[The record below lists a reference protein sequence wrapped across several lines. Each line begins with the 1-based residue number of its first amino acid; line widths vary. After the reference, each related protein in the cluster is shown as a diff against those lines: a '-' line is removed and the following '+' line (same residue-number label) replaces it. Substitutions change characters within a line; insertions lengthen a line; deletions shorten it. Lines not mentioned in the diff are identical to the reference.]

1 MVYVCSE
8 GGIVQRNIMNN
19 KRSAPGGN
27 NNRLSMTL
35 DLNSPIPQKRT
46 RLLKN
51 QNKADLLSSP
61 DVQKLKLASPDLE
74 RFITNQHSLVT
85 PTQVFFPKNVTEEQ
99 ELYAKGF
106 VDALAQLQQ
115 DSSSCSV
122 DSSVD
127 YKPDL
132 LGSSTTPID
141 MQSQEKIK
149 LERKRQRNRVA
160 ASRCRK
166 RKLERISKLEDKVK
180 LLKGENEKLQDVL
193 ERLKLNVEEMKSK
206 IMMHVSSGCAIMIN
220 E

>member
-1 MVYVCSE
+1 MKRPSA
-8 GGIVQRNIMNN
+8 NTNN
-19 KRSAPGGN
+19 Q
-27 NNRLSMTL
+27 NNRPSMTL
-35 DLNSPIPQKRT
+35 DLNSPLPPKRT

-51 QNKADLLSSP
+51 QTKADLLSSP

-74 RFITNQHSLVT
+74 RFITNPHSLVT

-115 DSSSCSV
+115 DSTSCS
-122 DSSVD
+122 SSVD
-127 YKPDL
+127 FKPDL
-132 LGSSTTPID
+132 TSSSTPID
-141 MQSQEKIK
+141 MESQEKIK
-149 LERKRQRNRVA
+149 LERKRQRNRIA

-180 LLKGENEKLQDVL
+180 LLKGENEKLSDVL
-193 ERLKLNVEEMKSK
+193 ERLKMNVEELKSK
-206 IMMHVSSGCAIMIN
+206 IMVHVSSGCQIMIN

>member
-1 MVYVCSE
+1 MKRPSA
-8 GGIVQRNIMNN
+8 NN
-19 KRSAPGGN
+19 TN
-27 NNRLSMTL
+27 NQNNRPSMTL
-35 DLNSPIPQKRT
+35 DLNSPLPPKRT

-51 QNKADLLSSP
+51 QTKADLLSSP

-74 RFITNQHSLVT
+74 RFITNPHSLVT

-115 DSSSCSV
+115 DSSSCS
-122 DSSVD
+122 SSVD
-127 YKPDL
+127 FKPDL
-132 LGSSTTPID
+132 TSSSTPID
-141 MQSQEKIK
+141 MESQEKIK
-149 LERKRQRNRVA
+149 LERKRQRNRIA

-180 LLKGENEKLQDVL
+180 LLKGENEKLSDVL
-193 ERLKLNVEEMKSK
+193 ERLKMNVEELKSK
-206 IMMHVSSGCAIMIN
+206 IMVHVSSGCQIMIN